1 MATFEGD
8 FSDEGRSGSPRDD
21 GTDRSSALGEV
32 VTTAVITAAVVPF
45 VQTLVTKAAE
55 DSYAGAR
62 DWLRRQ
68 FSRED
73 AGERGPESPS
83 RTLLVVR
90 DPDPGLNVA
99 LCLVPDVSHEAIR
112 ALEHFDLE
120 AVTAEAELDAVT
132 RVRVYWDEAAG
143 SWRTER
149 KRRRGRGN

>member
-1 MATFEGD
+1 M
-8 FSDEGRSGSPRDD
+8 
-21 GTDRSSALGEV
+21 
-32 VTTAVITAAVVPF
+32 VTTAVITAALVPF

-55 DSYAGAR
+55 DSYVVAR

-68 FSRED
+68 FDRED
-73 AGERGPESPS
+73 AGEGEPESAS

-112 ALEHFDLE
+112 ALEHFDIE
-120 AVTAEAELDAVT
+120 AVTAEAEPDAVT

-143 SWRTER
+143 SWQAER
-149 KRRRGRGN
+149 RRRRRRGN